1 MMYGEKCESDKVMH
15 KPGHHEFNCCHLYRR
30 GWEISDEKG
39 GTFRFVARDIGC
51 SIDYWILTIPLV
63 VDDIFDELKK
73 RIG

>member
-15 KPGHHEFNCCHLYRR
+15 K
-30 GWEISDEKG
+30 
-39 GTFRFVARDIGC
+39 FVARDIGC